1 MSSTITIQLGVQAAP
16 GFPEIHVGQ
25 LNEAGDTMINPI
37 DMTNEVVGAVAQFVV
52 LHHKNELKGVAQQ
65 PDGSMV
71 YFEFTAVPLPIP
83 TQGVTP

>member
-25 LNEAGDTMINPI
+25 LNEAGDTMLDPA
-37 DMTNEVVGAVAQFVV
+37 DMTTEIVGAVARFVV

-65 PDGSMV
+65 PDGSLI
-71 YFEFTAVPLPIP
+71 YLEFTAVPIP
-83 TQGVTP
+83 NPTEGVTP